1 MGAEALG
8 RALQAEHA
16 NLRAIE
22 LKVDAMEQLL
32 VVEPDELDP
41 DNLASTAKVS
51 TNKSIVSTATVGA

>member
-16 NLRAIE
+16 NLRAVE
-22 LKVDAMEQLL
+22 LMVDAIEQLL

-51 TNKSIVSTATVGA
+51 TNTSIVSTATVR